1 MPVDITAS
9 LEKLK
14 LFYLTKNLDDFV
26 NLATKQKLSPMQM
39 LELLTNKELE
49 DLKRRSTEAR
59 LKAAKLGHFSPISA
73 FDWAWPKKIPRAT
86 IERLFTLNFL
96 DEPANVIF
104 VGTAGLGKTMIA
116 KNLGYQAVLAGK
128 SVLFADTGELLRD
141 LGGLDSTLTF
151 KRQLIKYSRPDLL
164 ILDELGY
171 LSAYSTKSAD
181 ILFHIISS
189 RHEKKSTILTT
200 NKTFK
205 EWSTVFPGA
214 GCVVA
219 MIDRL
224 TQYAEIIGIEGD
236 SYRCK
241 QSEER
246 KKRQHAEK
254 ENKNDPQKAK
264 KLPSNRK

>member
-1 MPVDITAS
+1 MPIDITTS

-14 LFYLTKNLDDFV
+14 LFYLAKNLDDFV
-26 NLATKQKLSPMQM
+26 SLATKQKLSPMQI
-39 LELLTNKELE
+39 LELLMTKEQE
-49 DLKRRSTEAR
+49 DFKRRSTEAR
-59 LKAAKLGHFSPISA
+59 LKTAKLGRFNPVSA
-73 FDWAWPKKIPRAT
+73 FDWAWPKKIPRET
-86 IERLFTLNFL
+86 IERLFKLDFL

-116 KNLGYQAVLAGK
+116 KNLGYHAVLAGK
-128 SVLFADTGELLRD
+128 SVVFADTGELLRD
-141 LGGLDSTLTF
+141 LGGLDSTLAF
-151 KRQLIKYSRPDLL
+151 KRQLAKYSKPDLL

-181 ILFHIISS
+181 ILFHIVSS
-189 RHEKKSTILTT
+189 RHEKKSTIITT

-224 TQYAEIIGIEGD
+224 THCAEIIGIEGD
-236 SYRCK
+236 SYRLK

-246 KKRQHAEK
+246 QRRQNTERKEKGHEQKTKKI
-254 ENKNDPQKAK
+254 
-264 KLPSNRK
+264 LPNRK

>member
-1 MPVDITAS
+1 MSIDFTAS

-14 LFYLTKNLDDFV
+14 LFYLAKNIDDFIS
-26 NLATKQKLSPMQM
+26 LATKQKLSPMQI
-39 LELLTNKELE
+39 LELLMTKELE
-49 DLKRRSTEAR
+49 DYKRRSTEAR
-59 LKAAKLGHFSPISA
+59 LTAAKLGHFAPISS
-73 FDWAWPKKIPRAT
+73 FDWSWPKKIPRET
-86 IERLFTLNFL
+86 IERLFKLDFL

-116 KNLGYQAVLAGK
+116 KNLGYQAAIAGK

-141 LGGLDSTLTF
+141 LGGIDSTLAF
-151 KRQLIKYSRPDLL
+151 KRQLAKYSRPDLL

-181 ILFHIISS
+181 ILFHIVSS

-224 TQYAEIIGIEGD
+224 TQCAEVIGVEGD
-236 SYRCK
+236 SYRLK

-246 KKRQHAEK
+246 QKRQNILK
-254 ENKNDPQKAK
+254 EAKNHEQKSK
-264 KLPSNRK
+264 NLPRHRK